1 MKHSIIA
8 FGLIVGLV
16 LMTMFLFNEDPVE
29 RENDP
34 LEDEDIPFHYS
45 LPEFQDYELIMM
57 RLSEHDDREEVIS
70 SYGTGVDQEAMDEF
84 DGFDEHAEQM
94 VEGPYSFDQE
104 KVYIVQSDELLG
116 FRGDFDSYEDAT
128 QGTDYLQYTLDE
140 QNGWYLYDGG
150 HMQLFTEIDGT
161 YFLIHYMHVGSERS
175 QEAIE
180 AIVENLMRI
189 VQNGMD

>member
-29 RENDP
+29 RSNDP
-34 LEDEDIPFHYS
+34 LEDEDIPFTYS
-45 LPEFQDYELIMM
+45 LPEFQDYELMMM
-57 RLSEHDDREEVIS
+57 RLSKHDDRDEIIS
-70 SYGTGVDQEAMDEF
+70 SYGTGVDENSMDEF
-84 DGFDEHAEQM
+84 DGFDETDDLM
-94 VEGPYSFDQE
+94 IEGPYSFEKE
-104 KVYIVQSDELLG
+104 KVYIVQSNELLG

-128 QGTDYLQYTLDE
+128 QNSNYLQYTLDE
-140 QNGWYLYDGG
+140 LDGWYLHEGR
-150 HMQLFTEIDGT
+150 HIQLFTEIDET
-161 YFLIHYMHVGSERS
+161 YFLIHYNQPGSERS

-189 VQNGMD
+189 VRNGMD